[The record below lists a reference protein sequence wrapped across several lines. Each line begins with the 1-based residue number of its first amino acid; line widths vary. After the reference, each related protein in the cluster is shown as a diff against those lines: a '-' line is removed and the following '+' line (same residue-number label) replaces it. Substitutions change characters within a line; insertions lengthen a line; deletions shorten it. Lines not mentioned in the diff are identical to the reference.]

1 MLKYLKVFMLVVGA
15 AQVNLAENNAGDEM
29 AVAATSLCEEAA
41 YLAGLRQH
49 LKQKKK
55 AKRRETETNKKL
67 AGKWRLAAATSS
79 ENRKRCLYLA
89 LVHRTEQ
96 QAAADTVR
104 LQRET
109 DDIDAAFEIVDQ
121 QLGAITATLKF
132 AQLKFDSGGSKQGG
146 ADTSTRTFRLDASNG
161 GSPLCLPQTEISK
174 IANKNKEPSFDK
186 LHTIKTTNLEE
197 LTKIIKGTK
206 TTIGGLS
213 GYTAHASN
221 NQAYS
226 TTMRSCT
233 YNAGGTLTGELERA
247 PTTYHG
253 TD

>member
-1 MLKYLKVFMLVVGA
+1 MLKYLKVFMLVVA
-15 AQVNLAENNAGDEM
+15 AAEVNLADNNAGDEM
-29 AVAATSLCEEAA
+29 TVAATSLCEEAA

-49 LKQKKK
+49 LKQKKQ
-55 AKRRETETNKKL
+55 AKQRETETNKKL
-67 AGKWRLAAATSS
+67 ADKWRLAAATSDD
-79 ENRKRCLYLA
+79 NRKRCLYMA
-89 LVHRTEQ
+89 LVHHTEQ

-132 AQLKFDSGGSKQGG
+132 AQLKFDGGGSKQGG

-161 GSPLCLPQTEISK
+161 GSPLCLPPTEISK

-213 GYTAHASN
+213 GCTTHASN

-233 YNAGGTLTGELERA
+233 YNAGGMLTGELERA